1 MLIFIRLTLASL
13 LYDEIIQLLLHIA
26 EVVLLE
32 LKMVLFL
39 GFFPPQL
46 CSLIVLFDSIYII

>member
-39 GFFPPQL
+39 FFFPHR
-46 CSLIVLFDSIYII
+46 CVL